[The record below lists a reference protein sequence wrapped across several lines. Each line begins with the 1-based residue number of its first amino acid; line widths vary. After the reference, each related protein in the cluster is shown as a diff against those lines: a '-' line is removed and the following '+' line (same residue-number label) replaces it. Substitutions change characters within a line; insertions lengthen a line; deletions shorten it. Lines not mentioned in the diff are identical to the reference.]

1 MSIRTKFEI
10 KTFVLGAHPTP
21 ARKAQ
26 ALIADLNQA
35 REQNHPDLPVLEEV
49 YEEFSKEHNVED
61 LLKSIESEEE
71 QYWVERLAKLAAIDI
86 LTLGKV
92 QPEQMNYM
100 VALSDEAFASTVKSA
115 TTLAKSLNTS
125 VKEIEAELGSDLVP
139 DELAK

>member
-1 MSIRTKFEI
+1 M
-10 KTFVLGAHPTP
+10 
-21 ARKAQ
+21 
-26 ALIADLNQA
+26 IADLNQA

-92 QPEQMNYM
+92 QPEHMNYM